1 MGIWRHSFFGGL
13 YVIVEVA
20 GQYNAHEIEDQI
32 RELWE
37 KADTYHKVR
46 ALRAGGKKFFFV
58 DGPPYTTGRIHLG
71 TAWNKVIKDSI
82 LRYRSMNGG
91 SVKDR
96 AGWDMHG
103 LPIEVKV
110 EESFGFKS
118 KKDIEAYGVSK
129 FIDRCKEFALRQK
142 DDMTAQ
148 FKALGVWMDWD
159 NPYMTLRNEYMEA
172 AWWTLKRAN
181 EHGLLERGLRVVN
194 WCPRCETAIADSE
207 VEYWEETD
215 YSIYVKFPVESE
227 PNTYIVIWTTTP
239 WTIPANVAVA
249 VHPEFEYSKVRAW
262 KGDGQVDVLIMASD
276 LVESVLREGRY
287 KDYEVIEKLSPG
299 DLTDLK
305 YKHPLLDLIPKQ
317 AEITHSVYTADF
329 VTAENTGCV
338 HIAPGHGLEDFE
350 LGMDNELDIFCPVG
364 EDGRYT
370 EEAGLKYDGKY
381 VKEADGEVILDLE
394 DRGLLLSQGRLA
406 HRYGHCWRCKTPIIF
421 IATSQWFL
429 KISDLKDKMLQ
440 EVSKVTWYPEWA
452 GSARFS
458 DWISNARD
466 WCISRQRYWG
476 IPLPIWTCQK
486 CGRLEV
492 IGTAKE
498 LEERSGEK
506 VPELHRP
513 DVDRIV
519 LNCPCGGGMLRSP
532 DVFDVWFDS
541 AVASWAT
548 LNFPR
553 DQKAFDEWWPADFIT
568 EGHDQTRGWF
578 YSQLGAAMVS
588 FGRAPYRSVLMHGFT
603 LDDQGRKMSKS
614 IGNVVQPEEVL
625 KKYGADT
632 LRLYVLGANAPWE
645 DLHFSWDAV
654 ENVDRML
661 NIFWNAYRFAL
672 PYMILDGF
680 DATKADL
687 SKYKNNLRPEDRW
700 ILSRVN
706 TLAEEINESMGQYQL
721 HRIARSLSDFI
732 LEDLSRWYIQLVR
745 PRTWIEQDDPDKL
758 AAYATIYEVLVTLSK
773 LMAPFTPFLA
783 ESIYQNMVRG
793 LDPNAPESVHMCD
806 WPMASEDLIDR
817 KLEESMSACRD
828 VSEAALNARQKA
840 GRKLRWPVSEIVI
853 SPTEETLDLSSLE
866 MVIKGQTN
874 AKKITVLGPG
884 EKPKMNLE
892 MSPVHKKIGPVYKG
906 EAKGVIEALKAA
918 DPFEIKRQLDVKG
931 EAAVSWEGKSY
942 SINKEMVEFKEI
954 PPENLSAADF
964 SKGFVYVDVTL
975 TPDLE
980 SEGYSREIIRRIQD
994 MRKELDLRVVDQIKA
1009 AVDIEDKSVLDLVMK
1024 QKDYIAG
1031 EVRAAQMDIGAGL
1044 DINGRLAKDW
1054 DIENLKIR
1062 IGIEKV

>member
-1 MGIWRHSFFGGL
+1 M
-13 YVIVEVA
+13 IVEVA

-46 ALRAGGKKFFFV
+46 ALRAAGKKFFFV

-82 LRYRSMNGG
+82 LRYRSMNGYN
-91 SVKDR
+91 VKDR

-148 FKALGVWMDWD
+148 FKALGAWMNWED
-159 NPYMTLRNEYMEA
+159 PYMTLKDEYMEA

-181 EHGLLERGLRVVN
+181 ERGLLERGLRVVN

-215 YSIYVKFPVESE
+215 YSIYVKFPVQDE

-287 KDYEVIEKLSPG
+287 KDFEVIEKLSSK

-305 YKHPLLDLIPKQ
+305 YKHPLVDLVPKQ
-317 AEITHSVYTADF
+317 AEITHGIYTADF

-394 DRGLLLSQGRLA
+394 DRGLLLAQGRLA

-429 KISDLKDKMLQ
+429 RISDLKDKMLD

-486 CGRLEV
+486 CGHLEV

-513 DVDRIV
+513 DVDRIT
-519 LNCPCGGGMLRSP
+519 LKCPCGGVMVRSP

-548 LNFPR
+548 LHFPR
-553 DQKAFDEWWPADFIT
+553 EQKDFEEWWPADFIT

-588 FGRAPYRSVLMHGFT
+588 FGRAPYKSVLMHGFT
-603 LDDQGRKMSKS
+603 LDEQGRKMSKS

-672 PYMILDGF
+672 PYMILDKF
-680 DATKADL
+680 DAAKADM
-687 SKYKNNLRPEDRW
+687 SKYKSNLRPEDRW

-706 TLAEEINESMGQYQL
+706 TLLEEINESMKEYQL

-773 LMAPFTPFLA
+773 LMAPFTPFIA
-783 ESIYQNMVRG
+783 ESIYQNMVCG
-793 LDPNAPESVHMCD
+793 LDPDAPESVHMCD
-806 WPMASEDLIDR
+806 WPTVKKELINR
-817 KLEESMSACRD
+817 KLEDSMSAARD
-828 VSEAALNARQKA
+828 ISEAALNARQKA

-853 SPTEETLDLSSLE
+853 SPSEETLYLSGLE
-866 MVIKGQTN
+866 SVIKGQTN

-906 EAKGVIEALKAA
+906 EAKWVIEALKAA
-918 DPFEIKRQLDVKG
+918 DPFVVKGQMDTKG
-931 EAAVSWEGKSY
+931 EAEVSWEGKGY
-942 SINKEMVEFKEI
+942 LINKEMVEFKEI
-954 PPENLSAADF
+954 PPENLSAAGF

-975 TPDLE
+975 TPELE
-980 SEGYSREIIRRIQD
+980 SEGYAREIIRRIQD
-994 MRKELDLRVVDQIKA
+994 MRKELDLRVEDQIRA

-1031 EVRAAQMDIGAGL
+1031 EVRAAQMEIGSGL
-1044 DINGRLAKDW
+1044 DVDGKLAKDW
-1054 DIENLKIR
+1054 DIENLMIV
-1062 IGIEKV
+1062 IGIDKL

>member
-1 MGIWRHSFFGGL
+1 M
-13 YVIVEVA
+13 IVEVA
-20 GQYNAHEIEDQI
+20 GQYNAHELEDQI

-37 KADTYHKVR
+37 RSDTYHKVR
-46 ALRAGGKKFFFV
+46 ELRAKGLKFFFV

-82 LRYRSMNGG
+82 LRYRSMNGD

-172 AWWTLKRAN
+172 AWWTLKKAH

-215 YSIYVKFPVESE
+215 YSIYVKFPVEGE

-262 KGDGQVDVLIMASD
+262 KGEGQVDILIMASD

-287 KDYEVIEKLSPG
+287 KDYEVIEKLYPK

-305 YKHPLLDLIPKQ
+305 YKHPLLDLVPKQ
-317 AEITHSVYTADF
+317 ADITHKIYTADF

-338 HIAPGHGLEDFE
+338 HIAPGHGIEDFE
-350 LGMDNELDIFCPVG
+350 LGMDNDLDIFCPVG
-364 EDGRYT
+364 ENGRYT

-394 DRGLLLSQGRLA
+394 DRGLLLAQGRLA

-429 KISDLKDKMLQ
+429 RISDLKDKMLQ

-498 LEERSGEK
+498 LEERSGQK

-519 LNCPCGGGMLRSP
+519 LKCPCGGGMLRSP

-548 LNFPR
+548 LRFPG

-578 YSQLGAAMVS
+578 YSQLGASMVS
-588 FGRAPYRSVLMHGFT
+588 FGKAPYKSVLMHGFT
-603 LDDQGRKMSKS
+603 LDEQGRKMSKS

-687 SKYKNNLRPEDRW
+687 SKYENNLRPEDRW

-706 TLAEEINESMGQYQL
+706 TLALEIEESMAQYQL

-758 AAYATIYEVLVTLSK
+758 AAYATIYKVLVTLSK

-793 LDPNAPESVHMCD
+793 LDPDAPKSVHMCD
-806 WPMASEDLIDR
+806 WPTALKEMIDR
-817 KLEESMSACRD
+817 KLEDGMSAVREI
-828 VSEAALNARQKA
+828 SEAALNARQKG

-853 SPTEETLDLSSLE
+853 SPTDETLDLSGLE
-866 MVIKGQTN
+866 GVLKGQTN

-892 MSPVHKKIGPVYKG
+892 MSPVHKNIGPVYKG
-906 EAKGVIEALKAA
+906 EAKKVIEALKAV
-918 DPFEIKRQLDVKG
+918 DPFEIKGQLDVKS
-931 EAAVSWEGKSY
+931 EATVSWEGKSY
-942 SINKEMVEFKEI
+942 PVNKEMVEFKEI

-980 SEGYSREIIRRIQD
+980 SEGYAREIIRRIQD
-994 MRKELDLRVVDQIKA
+994 MRKELDLRVEDQIRA

-1024 QKDYIAG
+1024 QKNYIAG
-1031 EVRAAQMDIGAGL
+1031 EVRASQMEIGSGL
-1044 DINGRLAKDW
+1044 DVTGKLSKDW
-1054 DIENLKIR
+1054 DIENLRIV
-1062 IGIEKV
+1062 IGIDKV

>member
-1 MGIWRHSFFGGL
+1 
-13 YVIVEVA
+13 VIVEVA
-20 GQYNAHEIEDQI
+20 GQYNAHDIENRI

-37 KADTYHKVR
+37 RSGTYHKVR
-46 ALRAGGKKFFFV
+46 TLRAKGRKFFFV

-71 TAWNKVIKDSI
+71 TAWNKVIKDSV
-82 LRYRSMNGG
+82 LRYRSMNGYA
-91 SVKDR
+91 VMDR

-142 DDMTAQ
+142 DDMTVQ
-148 FKALGVWMDWD
+148 FKALGAWLDWE
-159 NPYMTLRNEYMEA
+159 NPYMTIRNEYIEA
-172 AWWTLKRAN
+172 AWWTLKRAHEN
-181 EHGLLERGLRVVN
+181 DLLERGVRVVN
-194 WCPRCETAIADSE
+194 WCPRCQTAIADSE

-215 YSIYVKFPVESE
+215 YSIYVKFPVEGE
-227 PNTYIVIWTTTP
+227 TNTYIVIWTTTP

-262 KGDGQVDVLIMASD
+262 KDGQADVLIMASD
-276 LVESVLREGRY
+276 LVESVLRAGRY
-287 KDYEVIEKLSPG
+287 KDYEVVERLTAR

-305 YKHPLLDLIPKQ
+305 YKHPLQDIVPKQ
-317 AEITHSVYTADF
+317 AEISHGVYKADF

-381 VKEADGEVILDLE
+381 VKEADGEVILDLQ
-394 DRGLLLSQGRLA
+394 DRGLLLAQGRLS

-429 KISDLKDKMLQ
+429 RISDLRDRMLE
-440 EVSKVTWYPEWA
+440 EVSKVAWYPEWA

-476 IPLPIWTCQK
+476 IPLPIWTCQS
-486 CGRLEV
+486 CGRMEV
-492 IGTAKE
+492 IGTAAE
-498 LEERSGEK
+498 LEERSGQK

-513 DVDRIV
+513 DVDNV
-519 LNCPCGGGMLRSP
+519 LLSCPCGGTMKRSP

-553 DQKAFDEWWPADFIT
+553 DKKTFEEWWPADFIT

-578 YSQLGAAMVS
+578 YSQLGASMVS
-588 FGRAPYRSVLMHGFT
+588 FGRAPYKSVLMHGFT
-603 LDDQGRKMSKS
+603 LDEQGRKMSKS

-625 KKYGADT
+625 EKYGADT
-632 LRLYVLGANAPWE
+632 LRLYVLGANAPWD

-672 PYMILDGF
+672 PYMILDKF
-680 DATKADL
+680 DASKADL
-687 SKYKNNLRPEDRW
+687 SKYEGNLRPEDRW
-700 ILSRVN
+700 ILSRIN
-706 TLAEEINESMGQYQL
+706 SLSKDIEEDMGQYQL
-721 HRIARSLSDFI
+721 HRIARSISDFI

-793 LDPNAPESVHMCD
+793 LDDKAGESVHMCD
-806 WPMASEDLIDR
+806 WPRPRENIMDK
-817 KLEESMSACRD
+817 KLEDRMAVVRA
-828 VSEAALNARQKA
+828 VSEAASNARQRA

-853 SPTEETLDLSSLE
+853 SPSVDALDISGLEEVL
-866 MVIKGQTN
+866 KGQTN
-874 AKKITVLGPG
+874 SKRITVLGPG
-884 EKPKMNLE
+884 EKPKLNLE
-892 MSPVHKKIGPVYKG
+892 MTPVHKKIGPVYKG
-906 EAKGVIEALKAA
+906 DARNVVEALKSS
-918 DPFEIKRQLDVKG
+918 DPGEVKGQLDAKG
-931 EAAVSWEGKSY
+931 QAELSLDGKTY
-942 SINKEMVEFKEI
+942 SITADMVEFKEI
-954 PPENLSAADF
+954 PPENLSAAEF
-964 SKGFVYVDVTL
+964 SKGFVYVDVSL
-975 TPDLE
+975 TPQLQA
-980 SEGYSREIIRRIQD
+980 EGYAREIIRRIQD
-994 MRKELDLRVVDQIKA
+994 MRKELDLRVEDQIRA
-1009 AVDIEDKSVLDLVMK
+1009 AIAIEDKAVLDLALM

-1031 EVRAAQMDIGAGL
+1031 EVRATEITMGQGL
-1044 DINGRLAKDW
+1044 EVKGRLIKDW
-1054 DIENLKIR
+1054 DIEELNVK
-1062 IGIEKV
+1062 IGIEKI